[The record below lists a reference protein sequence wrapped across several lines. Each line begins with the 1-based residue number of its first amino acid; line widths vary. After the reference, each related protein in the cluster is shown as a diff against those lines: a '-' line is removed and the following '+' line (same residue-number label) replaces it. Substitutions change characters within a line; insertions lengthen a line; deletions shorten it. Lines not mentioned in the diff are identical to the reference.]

1 MKKFNEQER
10 YYARKNRGMDYDE
23 ALEGA
28 CIYANESA
36 SEITKRKGVRLGTDI
51 SEDDLDNTRLSRV
64 WEMILSNALVSMEI
78 PFGELKGIIQQAYQ
92 SGVDKGRE
100 QGGLERLFSDVQ
112 LDR

>member
-10 YYARKNRGMDYDE
+10 YYARKNRDMDYDE

-36 SEITKRKGVRLGTDI
+36 TEITKRKDVRLGTDI
-51 SEDDLDNTRLSRV
+51 SEDVLDNTRLSRV
-64 WEMILSNALVSMEI
+64 WEMILNDALVSMEI
-78 PFGELKGIIQQAYQ
+78 PLGDLKKIIQQAYQ

-100 QGGLERLFSDVQ
+100 QGGLRALFEGEV
-112 LDR
+112 